1 MLENLLNKRF
11 YTLYTIPF
19 LLGSLTIFSFQPFNF
34 SFINFFILPSFF
46 YLIIF
51 IKKKSKST
59 YRKKPFKKNLF
70 IFSTAFGFGY
80 YLSGI
85 HWINYSLTF
94 DESFKI
100 FIPFGLILIPLFL
113 SLFFSSI
120 ILIIAP
126 YLNYNLRSILFFSG
140 GLAFSDFIRAKI
152 LTGFPWNLWSYSLSW
167 SVEIIQSLNLI
178 GFFAFNLIAIT
189 IFTLPSFLYF
199 NYNIS
204 RKLLLILTLTLF
216 IISIFIFGSH
226 SINKNKIFLQNFESK
241 FNIKVISPNF
251 SLKYGLNENEI
262 EERLKKLIKYSEP
275 DKNTK
280 TLFIWP
286 EGVFSGYRFDEIK
299 KFQGYFL
306 KNFGK
311 NHHIIFGVNKLD
323 KNKIGVYNSLVIV
336 NNRLEIVKKYN
347 KQKLV
352 PFGEFLPFE
361 KVLNKIGFKKITEGH
376 GSFLK
381 GDKQNNLVVKE
392 LNILPLI
399 CYEIIFTKFIQDSEK
414 NTNLIV
420 NISEDGWFGKSV
432 GPHQHFSKAIFRSV
446 EQNSFLIRSTNKGI
460 SAIINNKGEIIKK
473 LDVNEAG
480 NIEFDVPLVE
490 NKNKN
495 KNDLIFFILLITYI
509 LIFKFNKN
517 NNVK

>member
-1 MLENLLNKRF
+1 MLENFLNKRF
-11 YTLYTIPF
+11 YTLYIIPF

-126 YLNYNLRSILFFSG
+126 YLNYNLRSILLFSG

-167 SVEIIQSLNLI
+167 TVEIIQSLNLI

-204 RKLLLILTLTLF
+204 KKLLLVLTLTLL
-216 IISIFIFGSH
+216 IFR
-226 SINKNKIFLQNFESK
+226 FLFLG
-241 FNIKVISPNF
+241 VT
-251 SLKYGLNENEI
+251 LLT
-262 EERLKKLIKYSEP
+262 RIKYSF
-275 DKNTK
+275 K
-280 TLFIWP
+280 I
-286 EGVFSGYRFDEIK
+286 SR
-299 KFQGYFL
+299 
-306 KNFGK
+306 
-311 NHHIIFGVNKLD
+311 VN
-323 KNKIGVYNSLVIV
+323 
-336 NNRLEIVKKYN
+336 
-347 KQKLV
+347 
-352 PFGEFLPFE
+352 
-361 KVLNKIGFKKITEGH
+361 
-376 GSFLK
+376 
-381 GDKQNNLVVKE
+381 
-392 LNILPLI
+392 
-399 CYEIIFTKFIQDSEK
+399 
-414 NTNLIV
+414 
-420 NISEDGWFGKSV
+420 
-432 GPHQHFSKAIFRSV
+432 
-446 EQNSFLIRSTNKGI
+446 ST
-460 SAIINNKGEIIKK
+460 
-473 LDVNEAG
+473 
-480 NIEFDVPLVE
+480 
-490 NKNKN
+490 
-495 KNDLIFFILLITYI
+495 
-509 LIFKFNKN
+509 
-517 NNVK
+517 